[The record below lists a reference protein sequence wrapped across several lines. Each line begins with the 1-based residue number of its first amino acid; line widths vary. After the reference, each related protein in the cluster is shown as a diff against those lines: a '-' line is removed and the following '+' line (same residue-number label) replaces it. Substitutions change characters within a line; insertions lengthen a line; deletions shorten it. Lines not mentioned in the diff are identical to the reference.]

1 MDDKTSKAL
10 FERLQR
16 MEARLVR
23 GFTELGVSVCDDED
37 WIRID
42 HDKHEV
48 YMKGG
53 GRSLKAIQ
61 LAISRS
67 VGYTGKNY
75 TVLVAGSP
83 VAVLFMGDVK

>member
-23 GFTELGVSVCDDED
+23 GFTEMGVVVCDDDE

-42 HDKHEV
+42 HERREV
-48 YMKGG
+48 RMKGA
-53 GRSLKAIQ
+53 GRSIKAIQ
-61 LAISRS
+61 LAIHNSP
-67 VGYTGKNY
+67 GYIGGNY
-75 TVLVAGSP
+75 AVLVAGHK
-83 VAVLFMGDVK
+83 VATVEMSDD